1 MTSYK
6 HNFVI
11 ITKCT
16 SGVYHAPSEKE
27 LKTNAKTYA
36 ASETVLYFSGAPLCT
51 IKWDT
56 RSDTR
61 SKGETRALL
70 LVCDSTRLKKQKM
83 TLIPKATLT
92 QVIISVQ
99 FLLVFI

>member
-1 MTSYK
+1 M
-6 HNFVI
+6 
-11 ITKCT
+11 
-16 SGVYHAPSEKE
+16 
-27 LKTNAKTYA
+27 
-36 ASETVLYFSGAPLCT
+36 
-51 IKWDT
+51 
-56 RSDTR
+56 R

-83 TLIPKATLT
+83 TLILKATLT